1 MMQEFSPIGRR
12 SLLGLATAAFVV
24 EISRSPA
31 SAETPNDT
39 GSTGPIQR
47 LNAALLATMKAGRST
62 SFEQR
67 FTSLAP
73 VVEQTFDLDAVLA
86 ASIGLGWPALPN
98 DQKAQLRAAF
108 RRYTVASYVASFD
121 NFTGQTFQVSPTVR
135 EVGNGDVVVQSK
147 IVSPDGSVTPLDYV
161 MRDGQSGWRAVDVLA
176 GGSISRV
183 AVQRSDFRSVL
194 QSGGVPALMAALQH
208 KVANLQAA

>member
-1 MMQEFSPIGRR
+1 
-12 SLLGLATAAFVV
+12 
-24 EISRSPA
+24 
-31 SAETPNDT
+31 
-39 GSTGPIQR
+39 
-47 LNAALLATMKAGRST
+47 LLATMKAGRST

-135 EVGNGDVVVQSK
+135 GVGNGDVVVQSK
-147 IVSPDGSVTPLDYV
+147 IVSSDGSVTPLDYV